1 MEPMNPHARLAATA
15 LLAAAVLL
23 SPAALAAR
31 RDPPT
36 SPTGEASFIQES
48 GARDVRHFNLDK
60 HKLAL
65 SGYDPVAYFPEGGG
79 KPLKGSDK
87 ITVTHKGVVYRFSS
101 EATKALFVKTPDKFE
116 PQYGGW
122 CAYAMADDE
131 KVEIDPKSFLITE
144 GKLYLFYKSF
154 FNDTRAKWLKDE
166 AALAKKADAGWKKI
180 LEKPAPKSARAEG
193 EG

>member
-1 MEPMNPHARLAATA
+1 MHLHTQHLVAA
-15 LLAAAVLL
+15 LLAGATLFAPTARASQAEPATPAL
-23 SPAALAAR
+23 S
-31 RDPPT
+31 
-36 SPTGEASFIQES
+36 SEAPFTQES
-48 GARDVRHFNLDK
+48 GARDVRHYNLDK

-87 ITVTHKGVVYRFSS
+87 LTVTHKGVVYRFSS
-101 EATKALFVKTPDKFE
+101 EETKALFVKTPDKFE

-131 KVEIDPKSFLITE
+131 KVEIDPKSFVVTD

-154 FNDTRAKWLKDE
+154 FNDTRAKWLKNE

-180 LEKPAPKSARAEG
+180 LEKPAPKSESAESAD
-193 EG
+193 